1 MLLLMS
7 MTVSFADKST
17 VDIDMTVSLA
27 DNATVNVDNCVT
39 C

>member
-27 DNATVNVDNCVT
+27 DNATVNIDDCVI